1 MPGKQVTE
9 LDALPSFTDNS
20 LLPVHNGAGL
30 KKGLLSQLVEYLGTK
45 FSNPNLL
52 INPDF
57 KINQRGKSTYSSTGA
72 GATVD
77 RWLGTN
83 AKTVVNS
90 DNTVTVS
97 SLSGTGY
104 FTQHEENISYG
115 KHTYSIYVQAITGTV
130 KAFYKSKNSKDIEL
144 GTLKQGLNTFTSV
157 DDGFKSFF
165 LNIAGGSSV
174 TLKYV
179 KVEQGTVATTFI
191 APNHAEELTKC
202 QYYTVI
208 FEPWRTI
215 LNANTDSS
223 VINIDTRCK
232 MRTKPTV
239 SYITLKSGTQNQ
251 FNFVS
256 ILSSK
261 AYYALKTNNWTSFI
275 DSKNEVVVV
284 NTGSGISSG
293 AFGQVTFDNSL
304 MLDAEI
310 Y

>member
-1 MPGKQVTE
+1 MGKQVTE

-30 KKGLLSQLVEYLGTK
+30 KKGLLSQLANYLGTK

-52 INPDF
+52 INPNF

-83 AKTVVNS
+83 VKTVVNS

-104 FTQHEENISYG
+104 FTQHEENISFG
-115 KHTYSIYVQAITGTV
+115 KHTHSIYVQAITGTV
-130 KAFYKSKNSKDIEL
+130 KAFYKSKSSEDIEL
-144 GTLKQGLNTFTSV
+144 GTLKQGLNTFTSS

-165 LNIAGGSSV
+165 LSIAGGSSV

-191 APNHAEELTKC
+191 APNRSEELAKC

-208 FEPWRTI
+208 FEPWRTT
-215 LNANTDSS
+215 LNANTDAST
-223 VINIDTRCK
+223 INIDTRCK

-239 SYITLKSGTQNQ
+239 SYITLKSGTANQ
-251 FNFVS
+251 FNFAS
-256 ILSSK
+256 ITGGK
-261 AYYALKTNNWTSFI
+261 AYFALKSNNWTTFV
-275 DSKNEVVVV
+275 DSKGEVVVV
-284 NTGSGISSG
+284 NTGTGINSGV
-293 AFGQVTFDNSL
+293 FGQVTFDNSL
-304 MLDAEI
+304 LLDAEI